1 MSATSILAFEDFKP
15 GPFGSFG
22 PRRVTREEII
32 EFAREFDPQPM
43 HLDEEAAKDSML
55 GGLAASGWHMAAI
68 QIRMMVDGFLNNSTS
83 LGGPGLEELR
93 WVAPLRPD
101 TEVMMDVE
109 VLESRLSKSRPG
121 IGLVHFKFEFRERSG
136 KTLMTQ
142 MLWIMFRCRDGVPA

>member
-1 MSATSILAFEDFKP
+1 MSATSILTFEDFKP
-15 GPFGSFG
+15 GHFGSFG

-43 HLDEEAAKDSML
+43 HLDDEAAKKSML

-68 QIRMMVDGFLNNSTS
+68 QIRMMVDGFLSRSTS

-101 TEVMMDVE
+101 TDVMMDVE

-121 IGLVHFKFEFRERSG
+121 IGLVHFKFVFREQGG

-142 MLWIMFRCRDGVPA
+142 MLWIMFRCRDAVPA

>member
-1 MSATSILAFEDFKP
+1 MTDTSLLAYEDFKP
-15 GPFGSFG
+15 GFFGSFG
-22 PRRVTREEII
+22 PRKVTRDEMI

-43 HLDEEAAKDSML
+43 HLDEEAAKKTML

-68 QIRMMVDGFLNNSTS
+68 QIRMMVDGFLNRSTS

-101 TEVMMDVE
+101 TDVVMDVE
-109 VLESRLSKSRPG
+109 VLESRLSKSKPDV
-121 IGLVHFKFEFRERSG
+121 GLVHFKFEFREQSG

-142 MLWIMFRCRDGVPA
+142 ALWMMFRRRETAGN